1 VPVSLAEPDEQRDRL
16 TITKR
21 IAERNP
27 VPERLAVTDDM
38 CDTDTSRYAV
48 TYRKPFT
55 HTLTLTHG
63 LCHGFRQRD
72 SDTRHSVLQRLG
84 LGCPPVVARTVSQL
98 VTQLTGA

>member
-16 TITKR
+16 TVTKR

-27 VPERLAVTDDM
+27 VPECLAVTDNM
-38 CDTDTSRYAV
+38 HDTDTSRHAV

-55 HTLTLTHG
+55 HTLTHR

-72 SDTRHSVLQRLG
+72 SHTGHPVLQRPG
-84 LGCPPVVARTVSQL
+84 LGRPAVVS
-98 VTQLTGA
+98 